1 MTALLRRP
9 ARAARAIVAV
19 AALAV
24 AALALLAG
32 CGTGAAPTSPAA
44 PSPSA
49 VAASGSAVPAE
60 PQPPVALLAIDARPG
75 VAGSLGT
82 YTFRGAGS
90 DAPWLPGAALPVGAG
105 GTARVEL
112 VPDVGVGTWR
122 VKRAPPGDTDG
133 AAARLVASGSG
144 PIAFPIDAGAGTILV
159 DVEFAD
165 GQGSAAW
172 FWRVVPG

>member
-1 MTALLRRP
+1 MTALARRAP
-9 ARAARAIVAV
+9 GAVVAV

-24 AALALLAG
+24 TTLALLGG

-44 PSPSA
+44 PSPTA
-49 VAASGSAVPAE
+49 VAASGSAVPAD
-60 PQPPVALLAIDARPG
+60 PQPPVALLAVDAGPG
-75 VAGSLGT
+75 IAGSLGT

-90 DAPWLPGAALPVGAG
+90 DAPWLPGAALLIGGG

-112 VPDVGVGTWR
+112 VPDVGVATWR

-133 AAARLVASGSG
+133 AAAQPIASGSG
-144 PIAFPIDAGAGTILV
+144 HIAFPIDAVAGTILV

-165 GQGSAAW
+165 AQGSAAW